1 MSNKLLWKELQD
13 NQVYIEDD
21 DIVIDELFQIVEAR
35 TRSDNYIVI
44 KIFTPLNY
52 LNTDEFTSHHSSEGK
67 YFHNKQGEII
77 RFMLD
82 SKNCINIDERHDNLR
97 KAIFNKR

>member
-1 MSNKLLWKELQD
+1 MQD

-35 TRSDNYIVI
+35 IRSDNYIVI

-52 LNTDEFTSHHSSEGK
+52 LNTDEFTSHHLNLGK
-67 YFHNKQGEII
+67 YFYNNKGSDIL
-77 RFMLD
+77 FMLD